1 MEMHCP
7 QSSGEREVREAMRV
21 VSRLRVG
28 IEQKGPGVM
37 VVVSQKGV
45 MEIVV
50 GLLGKG
56 WPDESAIFFVEVEWC
71 AGEEGVIR
79 REGECQRLPM
89 CGGLCFV

>member
-56 WPDESAIFFVEVEWC
+56 WPDESAIFFCWRWN
-71 AGEEGVIR
+71 GVLLGR
-79 REGECQRLPM
+79 
-89 CGGLCFV
+89 V